1 MSRRQGDVV
10 DEEKKLA
17 ISEPLARLD
26 GEGEGPSSRLIEMG
40 VAECVSADSAIRTDL
55 RGAK

>member
-1 MSRRQGDVV
+1 V
-10 DEEKKLA
+10 DEKKKLP
-17 ISEPLARLD
+17 ISEPLARLE
-26 GEGEGPSSRLIEMG
+26 GEGEGPRSQLIELG